1 LKDVQ
6 AGGEIDLTTA
16 RRKAV
21 YILDDIKI
29 VNPDDVEV
37 LRARGRQSLTLATCY
52 PFYFVGSAPNRYVV
66 QASLKV
72 PRQAKI
78 PDPQSAIQKKNEEDT
93 P

>member
-1 LKDVQ
+1 
-6 AGGEIDLTTA
+6 
-16 RRKAV
+16 V